1 MRNSKRDLV
10 DEGWNLV
17 LLSPRLCPAEGPTS
31 ADPAQNLASFIP
43 VRSIIILL
51 LCDKPEILA
60 SPNSRM
66 QFPTTD
72 YVLQIPPHFL
82 SERHVCLS
90 ICTTTFI
97 EWILLVTPQEGSMP
111 VGLPA
116 SGIVPSPIR
125 LPHYCQAFSF
135 KT

>member
-1 MRNSKRDLV
+1 MRNSKRDLI
-10 DEGWNLV
+10 DEGWNLM

-43 VRSIIILL
+43 VRSITILL

-66 QFPTTD
+66 QFPTTE

-82 SERHVCLS
+82 SERHVCLRLHNYVHRVDPPRLS
-90 ICTTTFI
+90 PGGEYASWPPCLWYCALSNSSST
-97 EWILLVTPQEGSMP
+97 LL
-111 VGLPA
+111 
-116 SGIVPSPIR
+116 SGI
-125 LPHYCQAFSF
+125 
-135 KT
+135 